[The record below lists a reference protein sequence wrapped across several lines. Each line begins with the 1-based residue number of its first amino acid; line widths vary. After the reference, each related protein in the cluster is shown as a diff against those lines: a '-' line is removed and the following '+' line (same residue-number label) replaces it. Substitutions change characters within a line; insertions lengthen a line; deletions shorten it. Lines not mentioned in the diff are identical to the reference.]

1 MLHAHDSGSQLP
13 LPVLSVC
20 SAVNKEPWSPGLKDS
35 EGLTGWDLEPQ
46 ALGSKIGSPSDCETK
61 AEWFSEP
68 HGPCQAGEPLVV
80 TSQGLRGEYRPW
92 DIRVPEP

>member
-1 MLHAHDSGSQLP
+1 MLRAHDSGSQLP

-20 SAVNKEPWSPGLKDS
+20 SAVNKEPWSPGLNDS
-35 EGLTGWDLEPQ
+35 EGLTGWDLGPQ

-68 HGPCQAGEPLVV
+68 HGSVRLGSPLVV
-80 TSQGLRGEYRPW
+80 TSQGQRGEYRPW
-92 DIRVPEP
+92 DIRVPGP